1 MKIALGG
8 FLEAEYPRKILFEVL
23 DVNGE
28 RVFERT
34 NDLTIKN
41 LKVIEKYLSEVAAQ
55 NKESAGEI
63 AENSLNSEELFLTN
77 GFKLIFSPNLTK
89 LILDWFKSGI
99 CRKNYR

>member
-1 MKIALGG
+1 MDFRTALGG

-41 LKVIEKYLSEVAAQ
+41 
-55 NKESAGEI
+55 
-63 AENSLNSEELFLTN
+63 
-77 GFKLIFSPNLTK
+77 
-89 LILDWFKSGI
+89 
-99 CRKNYR
+99 